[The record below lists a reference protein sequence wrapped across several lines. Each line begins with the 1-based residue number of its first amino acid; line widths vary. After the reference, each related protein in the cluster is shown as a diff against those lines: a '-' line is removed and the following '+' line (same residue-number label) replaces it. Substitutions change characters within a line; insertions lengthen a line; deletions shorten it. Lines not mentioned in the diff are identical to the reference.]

1 MTTTVT
7 SRWIDIPAGTDSFQ
21 GYLALPKTGTGPAV
35 IILQEIF
42 GVNAHIRS
50 VADQYAA
57 DGYVALAPDVF
68 WRTQPRVELGYEGA
82 DRQKAMELLQKTGVE
97 QAVADVGAAAQA
109 LRALPEVSGKVAAI
123 GYTFGGRLAYLA
135 AAQGAIDVGV
145 AYYGG
150 GIQTQLD
157 KADSIKVPM
166 QFHYGELDAHIPPS
180 QSPAKCASASRAA
193 TMLKSTSIRMPIT
206 ASIAAIAR
214 RTTRRHRRSRT
225 DARSCSSANIS
236 NKRGLASREE
246 VMRDAPLRAA
256 RVAEQFRHRPY
267 RTCASA
273 GTSATASAGP

>member
-123 GYTFGGRLAYLA
+123 GYCFGGRLAYLA

-150 GIQTQLD
+150 CIQTQLD

-180 QSPAKCASASRAA
+180 AVGEVRERFTGRNDAEVHVYPNADHGFNCGDRASYNAQASALAHGR
-193 TMLKSTSIRMPIT
+193 TLVFLGEHLK
-206 ASIAAIAR
+206 
-214 RTTRRHRRSRT
+214 
-225 DARSCSSANIS
+225 
-236 NKRGLASREE
+236 
-246 VMRDAPLRAA
+246 
-256 RVAEQFRHRPY
+256 
-267 RTCASA
+267 
-273 GTSATASAGP
+273 